1 MMQRSCAE
9 VRDRLVDYADGELP
23 DAESAEVAAHVADC
37 EHCRRQ
43 LAALRQSLALAQVI
57 WNDNE
62 ADLVTVAPQQ
72 ALRITHPHAAWR
84 SRRRVAAV
92 AAVAAAVALLAIVG
106 LYDRTVPQNPPATV
120 QPSESLAVRELELEI
135 ARAGIA
141 MQLLTAADILAEQ
154 PGGEEFACER
164 YRYVLAT
171 YPDTEA
177 AVQSESRLMS
187 LCKERNGT

>member
-1 MMQRSCAE
+1 MTQPMCE
-9 VRDRLVDYADGELP
+9 GIGDRLVDYADGELP

-62 ADLVTVAPQQ
+62 AELAAVAPQP
-72 ALRITHPHAAWR
+72 ALRITRPHAAWR

-92 AAVAAAVALLAIVG
+92 AAAAALLAIVG
-106 LYDRTVPQNPPATV
+106 LYHRPVPQNPPATV
-120 QPSESLAVRELELEI
+120 QRSESPTVRELELQI

-177 AVQSESRLMS
+177 GLESESRLAS
-187 LCKERNGT
+187 LCRERNGT

>member
-1 MMQRSCAE
+1 MTRLSCDD
-9 VRDRLVDYADGELP
+9 VCDRLVDYADSELP
-23 DAESAEVAAHVADC
+23 DAESAEVAAHVAGC

-43 LAALRQSLALAQVI
+43 LAALRQSLALAQTI

-62 ADLVTVAPQQ
+62 ADLAAVAPQP
-72 ALRITHPHAAWR
+72 ALRITRPHAASR

-92 AAVAAAVALLAIVG
+92 AAAAALLAIVG
-106 LYDRTVPQNPPATV
+106 LYHRTAHQNPPAIV
-120 QPSESLAVRELELEI
+120 QPSGSPIVRELELQI
-135 ARAGIA
+135 TRAGIA

-164 YRYVLAT
+164 YRYVAAT

-177 AVQSESRLMS
+177 AAQSESRLMS
-187 LCKERNGT
+187 LCNERNGS